1 MVISDSYPIST
12 IISKEAFPRLAQH
25 ARMPEKLS
33 VRGKLPS
40 PDATIVSIVGTR
52 SPTEYGIAAVKRIVA
67 GLSGTGVTV
76 ASGLAYGIDG
86 IALEAAIARNIP
98 TIAYPGSGVRDDV
111 LYPRI
116 HLGLARRILES
127 GGCLVSHF
135 PDNAPA
141 RPYFFPERNRVLAAL
156 SHSVVAIECMVRS
169 GTMITAMAGA
179 ELGAEVG
186 AVPGSIDSVYAAG
199 PHELIRR
206 GAFVVESAEDILDA
220 IGLRVRHD
228 PFAPDAAETEANT
241 FVMPGDCG
249 PEEQTIM
256 NSLLWPRTRDELC
269 ESTKL
274 EAHTLARWLSVLEL
288 KGHVEYIA
296 GRVARIRK

>member
-1 MVISDSYPIST
+1 MVISDSYPISSAQASVT
-12 IISKEAFPRLAQH
+12 FPRLAQH
-25 ARMPEKLS
+25 PRMPATLS
-33 VRGKLPS
+33 LRGS
-40 PDATIVSIVGTR
+40 IPDPEATIISIVGTR
-52 SPTEYGIAAVKRIVA
+52 SPTPYGIAAVKRIVA
-67 GLSGTGVTV
+67 GLSGARVII

-86 IALEAAIARNIP
+86 IALEAAIERNIP
-98 TIAYPGSGVRDDV
+98 TIAYPGSGLLDEV

-116 HLGLARRILES
+116 HLGLSRRNLEY
-127 GGCLVSHF
+127 GGTLVSHF

-141 RPYFFPERNRVLAAL
+141 RPYFFPERNRVLAAM
-156 SHSVVAIECMVRS
+156 SHCVVAIECMIRS

-199 PHELIRR
+199 PHELLRR

-220 IGLRVRHD
+220 VGLRVRRD
-228 PFAPDAAETEANT
+228 PFAKDSEDAEAQE

-249 PEEQTIM
+249 PEEKQIM
-256 NSLLWPRTRDELC
+256 NSLQWPRTRDELT
-269 ESTKL
+269 ESTQL

-288 KGHVEYIA
+288 KGHIEYIA
-296 GRVARIRK
+296 GRIARIRK